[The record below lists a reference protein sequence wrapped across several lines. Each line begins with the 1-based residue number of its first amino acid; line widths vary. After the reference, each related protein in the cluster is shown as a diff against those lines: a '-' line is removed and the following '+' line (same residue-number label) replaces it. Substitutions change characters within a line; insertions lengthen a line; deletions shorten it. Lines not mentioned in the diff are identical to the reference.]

1 LLAIWTRIVSEYW
14 AEGEAMGGRASYP
27 RAVSP

>member
-1 LLAIWTRIVSEYW
+1 LPISTRIVSEYW

-27 RAVSP
+27 RADPP